1 MKKEGPMSKNDLPTT
16 GDRLY
21 GGNGGIHFFGERVI
35 AAPLGSTTDLR
46 LDVAASLSCHIW
58 AISSTLGP
66 PFYICP
72 SCKNSAP
79 KT

>member
-1 MKKEGPMSKNDLPTT
+1 MSHVKHYLPTT

-46 LDVAASLSCHIW
+46 LDVVASLSGHI
-58 AISSTLGP
+58 
-66 PFYICP
+66 
-72 SCKNSAP
+72 
-79 KT
+79 